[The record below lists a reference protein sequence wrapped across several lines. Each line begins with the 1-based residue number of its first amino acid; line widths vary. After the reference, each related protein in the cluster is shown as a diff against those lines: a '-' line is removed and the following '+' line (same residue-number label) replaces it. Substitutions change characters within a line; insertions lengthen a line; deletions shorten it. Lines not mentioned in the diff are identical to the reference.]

1 MPTFIHGKGTK
12 VYVDEFS
19 MSPWI
24 NSAEMTMSTD
34 TAEVTSFDSTSR
46 AYIKGLS
53 DGTISLSGMWS
64 ADTDGSDEE
73 LHALLGNATTPLI
86 SVHEGGDAIGNG
98 SIIARAHEVNYSISN
113 PVSDVST
120 ITADFNSSADNQPD
134 FYGIRSGVQLTA
146 GASIDYN
153 ALGNLTGHNHGS
165 QTTGGG
171 MAIIHVPT
179 NSIGGGATTIKVQH
193 DASSGFG
200 SAADLVS
207 FTNVAASTKTSE
219 LVAISGTIKQYVRVT
234 ASTAGSSGS
243 ITFMVSLARF

>member
-1 MPTFIHGKGTK
+1 MPTFVHGKGTK

-200 SAADLVS
+200 
-207 FTNVAASTKTSE
+207 
-219 LVAISGTIKQYVRVT
+219 
-234 ASTAGSSGS
+234 
-243 ITFMVSLARF
+243 

>member
-1 MPTFIHGKGTK
+1 MPTFVHGKGTK

-120 ITADFNSSADNQPD
+120 ITADFNSSADNQAD

-179 NSIGGGATTIKVQH
+179 NSIGGGVTTIKVQH
-193 DASSGFG
+193 DASSGFS